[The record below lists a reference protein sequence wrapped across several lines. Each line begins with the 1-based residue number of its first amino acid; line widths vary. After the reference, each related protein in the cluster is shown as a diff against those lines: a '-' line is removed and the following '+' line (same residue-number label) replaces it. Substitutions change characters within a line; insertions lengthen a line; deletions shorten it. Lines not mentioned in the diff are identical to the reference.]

1 MLTDSRNISHTRGK
15 CRYHMVL
22 TKYKNQAEESKKRID
37 AEYRFIEQNNACN
50 IDVRSVAVRDVRWI
64 KLPIT

>member
-1 MLTDSRNISHTRGK
+1 
-15 CRYHMVL
+15 MVL

>member
-1 MLTDSRNISHTRGK
+1 MPISYGT
-15 CRYHMVL
+15 
-22 TKYKNQAEESKKRID
+22 YKIQESKKRID